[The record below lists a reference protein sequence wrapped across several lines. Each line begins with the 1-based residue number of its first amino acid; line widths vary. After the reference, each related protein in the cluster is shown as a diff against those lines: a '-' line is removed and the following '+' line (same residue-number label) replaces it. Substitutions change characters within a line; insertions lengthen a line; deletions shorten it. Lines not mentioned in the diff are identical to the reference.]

1 MSDVLKKLTREMEKV
16 QEPKRFVHTQG
27 VEYTA
32 AALAMRY
39 GEDVERAQVAGL
51 LHDCAKCMG
60 NDKLLSACEKH
71 HIPVTDV
78 ERRNPY
84 LLHAKVGSYLAKK
97 EYKVEDPEILSAI
110 LYHTTG
116 HPNMTLLEKII
127 FTADYIEPGRKQ
139 APNLKIIRQM
149 AFIDLDAAVKKIL
162 EDTLDYLRSGDGEMD
177 PMTEETYQYYKN
189 YNENKKSEL
198 KFTYELDAPLK
209 DKIEAIATKIY
220 GAGSVTY
227 SAEASRMLKKI
238 EKMGYGHLPVCMA
251 KNQYSLSDDP
261 NALGRPEGFNVNI
274 REVYVSAGAGFVV
287 AITGTVMTMPGLPK
301 VPAAENIDVVDD
313 KIVGLF

>member
-84 LLHAKVGSYLAKK
+84 LLHPGEDQYHRGEKK
-97 EYKVEDPEILSAI
+97 DFRQRQKALCHEGIEHPGISCHD
-110 LYHTTG
+110 TG
-116 HPNMTLLEKII
+116 GERGEGCRDSGNLHEQAGT
-127 FTADYIEPGRKQ
+127 GRV
-139 APNLKIIRQM
+139 LT
-149 AFIDLDAAVKKIL
+149 D
-162 EDTLDYLRSGDGEMD
+162 
-177 PMTEETYQYYKN
+177 
-189 YNENKKSEL
+189 
-198 KFTYELDAPLK
+198 
-209 DKIEAIATKIY
+209 
-220 GAGSVTY
+220 
-227 SAEASRMLKKI
+227 
-238 EKMGYGHLPVCMA
+238 
-251 KNQYSLSDDP
+251 
-261 NALGRPEGFNVNI
+261 
-274 REVYVSAGAGFVV
+274 
-287 AITGTVMTMPGLPK
+287 
-301 VPAAENIDVVDD
+301 
-313 KIVGLF
+313 

>member
-1 MSDVLKKLTREMEKV
+1 MDNEYIQALRKEVKKEFTADKARYW
-16 QEPKRFVHTQG
+16 HTIG
-27 VEYTA
+27 VAETSA
-32 AALAMRY
+32 CLAMRY
-39 GEDVERAQVAGL
+39 GVDMQKAFTAGL

-84 LLHAKVGSYLAKK
+84 LLHAKVGSYLAKE

-189 YNENKKSEL
+189 YNENKKSE
-198 KFTYELDAPLK
+198 E
-209 DKIEAIATKIY
+209 
-220 GAGSVTY
+220 
-227 SAEASRMLKKI
+227 
-238 EKMGYGHLPVCMA
+238 
-251 KNQYSLSDDP
+251 
-261 NALGRPEGFNVNI
+261 
-274 REVYVSAGAGFVV
+274 
-287 AITGTVMTMPGLPK
+287 
-301 VPAAENIDVVDD
+301 
-313 KIVGLF
+313 

>member
-51 LHDCAKCMG
+51 LHDCAKCME

-110 LYHTTG
+110 LYLSLIH
-116 HPNMTLLEKII
+116 IS
-127 FTADYIEPGRKQ
+127 EP
-139 APNLKIIRQM
+139 
-149 AFIDLDAAVKKIL
+149 
-162 EDTLDYLRSGDGEMD
+162 T
-177 PMTEETYQYYKN
+177 
-189 YNENKKSEL
+189 
-198 KFTYELDAPLK
+198 
-209 DKIEAIATKIY
+209 
-220 GAGSVTY
+220 
-227 SAEASRMLKKI
+227 
-238 EKMGYGHLPVCMA
+238 
-251 KNQYSLSDDP
+251 
-261 NALGRPEGFNVNI
+261 RP
-274 REVYVSAGAGFVV
+274 Y
-287 AITGTVMTMPGLPK
+287 
-301 VPAAENIDVVDD
+301 
-313 KIVGLF
+313 